1 MRSSLSQLLSLGSA
15 FEEEFV
21 RLGRLDEGD
30 AVERALARG
39 KYLSMGAEALSWPRS
54 RSARPA
60 INAHTSFHFAHSSV
74 AKPGRVATAPREAP
88 REGRVYV
95 YPGRGETALA
105 REAGALYDRRAGA
118 WWVNVASP
126 SAARLAPLATAAARA
141 AWERGRRNSG
151 RAQAATPAGFQR
163 YVERA
168 KLAVENRAEIEADA
182 AGAISFGSIGESE
195 AERAAFWDVV
205 LAHERSDGR
214 VQCRIIAE
222 LPHEVSPAGRRRI
235 AAEFVHAFVE
245 RGLPYH
251 ATVHLPDPAKGMDPR
266 NVHLHVVYHDRPAER
281 RGYKEWVLA
290 AVKDRAARGSEWMLG
305 LRRRLA
311 DAANREIEREDEARS
326 SRGMPA
332 VGRRFDPRSYRE
344 MGLQKPPG
352 RHLGPVGAAFERAG
366 RPTPAGAANAVE
378 DVVWEW
384 AERGHAMAPLAERWV
399 EIARRVR
406 VLEALDRGADAG
418 GRTTTPAARLAA
430 ELEAARTAIVEAAP
444 RDPGRDERLVQRR
457 EWAAAEGRRLDD
469 RITRHELRAAG
480 GGSRRGLI
488 SGARLETMRLR
499 RRRLSE
505 IEVEATA
512 LVLSIDRAAP
522 QVPLATAALAI
533 ASMLGRIES
542 QVTAIEQGSRPR
554 GYGHER

>member
-15 FEEEFV
+15 FEAEFV

-39 KYLSMGAEALSWPRS
+39 KYLSMGADAMAWPRA

-74 AKPGRVATAPREAP
+74 AKPGRVPGAPRAAA

-105 REAGALYDRRAGA
+105 REAGAVYDRRAGA
-118 WWVNVASP
+118 WWVSVASP
-126 SAARLAPLATAAARA
+126 AAARLAPLATAAARA
-141 AWERGRRNSG
+141 AWERSRRNSG
-151 RAQAATPAGFQR
+151 RAQTATPAGFQR

-168 KLAVENRAEIEADA
+168 KLAAENRAEIEADA

-195 AERAAFWDVV
+195 AERAAFWEVV
-205 LAHERSDGR
+205 CERERSDGR

-222 LPHEVSPAGRRRI
+222 LPHEVSPTARRRI
-235 AAEFVHAFVE
+235 VEEFVHAFDE

-266 NVHLHVVYHDRPAER
+266 NVHLHVVYHDRAAER

-311 DAANREIEREDEARS
+311 DAANRELDREDEARS
-326 SRGMPA
+326 SRGEPGI
-332 VGRRFDPRSYRE
+332 GRRLDPRSYRE

-384 AERGHAMAPLAERWV
+384 AERGRAMAPLAGRWV

-406 VLEALDRGADAG
+406 VLEVLERSADPGG
-418 GRTTTPAARLAA
+418 GRRLAPVLVA
-430 ELEAARTAIVEAAP
+430 ELETARTAIVEAAP

-457 EWAAAEGRRLDD
+457 QWAAAEGRRLDD
-469 RITRHELRAAG
+469 RITRHEVRAAA
-480 GGSRRGLI
+480 GGSRRGLV
-488 SGARLETMRLR
+488 SGARLEAMRLR

-505 IEVEATA
+505 IEAEAIT
-512 LVLSIDRAAP
+512 LVLSISPAAP
-522 QVPLATAALAI
+522 QVPLATATLAI
-533 ASMLGRIES
+533 ASMLARLES
-542 QVTAIEQGSRPR
+542 RVTAIEQASRPR
-554 GYGHER
+554 GHGRER